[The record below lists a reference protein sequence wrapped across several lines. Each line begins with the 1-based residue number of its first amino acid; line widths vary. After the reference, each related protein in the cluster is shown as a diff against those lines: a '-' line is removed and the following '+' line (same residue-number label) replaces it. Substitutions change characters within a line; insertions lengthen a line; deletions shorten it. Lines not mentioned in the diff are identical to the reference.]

1 MNCSTA
7 MRTDQVV
14 ITTTRPLNCA
24 VPAIEICID
33 ATDLA
38 QTRTSVEN
46 AYAGGAD
53 RIELCAS
60 MHIDGL
66 TPAQNCI
73 ETARTAFL
81 GRPGMVV
88 MIRPRG
94 GHFFYDRAELE
105 QMRRQ
110 IAIAADAGANGVAL
124 GALTEDSQ
132 RLDTAMAELVSHAKR
147 LGLAVTLHRAF
158 DATPAPHETLET
170 AIALGVDRILSS
182 GSAWGSSAGAMEGLP
197 ALKALCQQAK
207 GRIEIVAAG
216 AIGPENAAAIVQRL
230 TQFSSPVSL
239 HSYSGAQKNG
249 VVSQQLVRSL
259 KRATSP

>member
-1 MNCSTA
+1 
-7 MRTDQVV
+7 
-14 ITTTRPLNCA
+14 

-60 MHIDGL
+60 MRLDGL

-73 ETARTAFL
+73 AAARTAFL
-81 GRPGMVV
+81 GRPGIVV

-94 GHFFYDRAELE
+94 GHFFYDRAELK

-124 GALTEDSQ
+124 GALTGDSQ
-132 RLDTAMAELVSHAKR
+132 HLHTAMAELVSHAKQ
-147 LGLAVTLHRAF
+147 LGLQVTLHRAF
-158 DATPAPHETLET
+158 DATPNPHETLET

-182 GSAWGSSAGAMEGLP
+182 GSAWGSSAMEGLP
-197 ALKALCQQAK
+197 VLKALCQQAK
-207 GRIEIVAAG
+207 ERIEIIAAG
-216 AIGPENAAAIVQRL
+216 AIGPENAAAIARSL
-230 TQFSSPVSL
+230 TQFSGLVSL
-239 HSYSGAQKNG
+239 HSYSGVQKNG
-249 VVSQQLVRSL
+249 VVSRQLVRSL
-259 KRATSP
+259 KRVTPP